1 MLVQR
6 TNIHRTRNGT
16 SEAIEPLTKKPRQ
29 ITDVVKGNE
38 MRRISSWFSRVPQS
52 RSADENI
59 DARTTASTTARPAGQ
74 PPPIHAGAQ
83 GTGGSLAFFHKFYR
97 GIRESQ
103 PAGQRSNS
111 VYRRENLPNLLFGA
125 YRGLSKCT
133 EAKIDEVLNTVERP
147 KEKKKELV
155 ELTTSSGLLRSAS
168 TALKGLAE
176 LNRIPNLPKSILALT
191 TRADTLRNQK
201 IGEPGGNR
209 EEPIPFRLLGDF
221 ATFSTREQGNF
232 AEGFTRGELDSLRAV
247 LEKVPRLAQS
257 VFKEL
262 IDLELKKRDTL
273 KDMLRPTFRLVP
285 KLPAQGDLLKQWSVP
300 QLEDAKRRLER
311 PRASAFM
318 RSSDLAR
325 VREALESTG
334 AAAGLDG
341 DATADQAGNT
351 QADRTLRELREG
363 RVKISWPK
371 LGGGPKIPPLP
382 PKGERDPLEGMPRA
396 DLHVL
401 LARLGQAS
409 QSMSAP
415 PSMRDIE
422 RVKRAL
428 ASSQP

>member
-16 SEAIEPLTKKPRQ
+16 SEAIKPLTKQPRQ

-38 MRRISSWFSRVPQS
+38 MRRIFSWFSRVPQS

-83 GTGGSLAFFHKFYR
+83 GTGGSLAFFQKFYR

-103 PAGQRSNS
+103 PAGQRSSS
-111 VYRRENLPNLLFGA
+111 VYRRENLPNLLSGA

-133 EAKIDEVLNTVERP
+133 EAKIDEVLSTVERP
-147 KEKKKELV
+147 KDKKKELV

-168 TALKGLAE
+168 TALKGLAD

-191 TRADTLRNQK
+191 TRADTLRNQI
-201 IGEPGGNR
+201 IGEPGDNR

-221 ATFSTREQGNF
+221 GTFSTREKGNF
-232 AEGFTRGELDSLRAV
+232 AEGFTPGELDSLRAV
-247 LEKVPRLAQS
+247 LEELPRLAQS

-262 IDLELKKRDTL
+262 KKRELKKRELKKKEWKKRELKKRDTL
-273 KDMLRPTFRLVP
+273 KDILR
-285 KLPAQGDLLKQWSVP
+285 GS
-300 QLEDAKRRLER
+300 
-311 PRASAFM
+311 
-318 RSSDLAR
+318 
-325 VREALESTG
+325 
-334 AAAGLDG
+334 
-341 DATADQAGNT
+341 
-351 QADRTLRELREG
+351 
-363 RVKISWPK
+363 
-371 LGGGPKIPPLP
+371 PKIPPLP
-382 PKGERDPLEGMPRA
+382 PNGEPDPLVGMPGA

-428 ASSQP
+428 ESSQP